1 MLLKYVSLF
10 EKNVAVWSIVLFT
23 LGGFIV
29 LAIFFFILMLSNRF
43 QLNIFPILVHYFGE
57 TVYLT
62 VLILLGVYLSDWT
75 YSTMLLFC

>member
-10 EKNVAVWSIVLFT
+10 EKNVAVWSIVLFM